1 MTLSNE
7 TCTIQCDVLTQPSLE
22 GFDIVHNTEAANTSD
37 YYMARAFQIECK
49 DVHSLYIALLDRLCS
64 DSDHYAVLE
73 GHTLTV
79 ILFEAI
85 VRIDMNTGAI
95 LQRAVCENMG
105 GLNEIH
111 PIEDGYILYGESEV
125 FRYDRPPPP
134 VGIFGQRY
142 TGFFRAQ
149 PILLVGRKRDPRP
162 RLPRLALCPRLKWTD
177 RPRIPRIECTSITKT
192 AP

>member
-125 FRYDRPPPP
+125 FRYDRALHRLWEFSGRDILVSLERSPSFWLEENEIH
-134 VGIFGQRY
+134 VRDFLGWHYVLDLNGQIVHE
-142 TGFFRAQ
+142 FR
-149 PILLVGRKRDPRP
+149 
-162 RLPRLALCPRLKWTD
+162 
-177 RPRIPRIECTSITKT
+177 E
-192 AP
+192 